1 MNELRKKL
9 DELTAGD
16 DGEESRIFFARVAFE
31 EANKDWLVKSGDIIM
46 TVIHVMSRLKLTPA
60 DMARQMDLPEEEMYK
75 ILRGDQNMTLQTIV
89 RLEAIF
95 GIDFI
100 KTVKV
105 PAANKALDEVLL
117 QYSR

>member
-9 DELTAGD
+9 DDLTAGD
-16 DGEESRIFFARVAFE
+16 DGEESRMFFARVAFE
-31 EANKDWLVKSGDIIM
+31 EANKGWLVKSRDIIM

-60 DMARQMDLPEEEMYK
+60 DLAKQMNLPEEEVHK

-89 RLEAIF
+89 QLEAVF
-95 GIDFI
+95 GIDVI
-100 KTVKV
+100 QTVKI
-105 PAANKALDEVLL
+105 PAAYEALDKVTR